1 MIVILKPGTKE
12 EEILK
17 LIKKIESLGVENF
30 WK

>member
-17 LIKKIESLGVENF
+17 LIKKIESLEV
-30 WK
+30 KCV

>member
-17 LIKKIESLGVENF
+17 LIKKIESLGVE
-30 WK
+30 